1 MSEPIKIEINYD
13 EGYFYFTWVSKSIT
27 DTFVGAELHHVLE
40 ELKTWIDGDIK
51 TELA

>member
-13 EGYFYFTWVSKSIT
+13 EGYYYFTWVSKNIT
-27 DTFVGAELHHVLE
+27 DTFRSPDLHHALE
-40 ELKTWIDGDIK
+40 QLKTWIDEDVK